1 MSLSSYFKLNHSAVV
16 FKYISKLWI
25 NIFMYSAQRLET
37 YHMLFFK
44 YWKVDGPNDC
54 ERVQI
59 SNIFN
64 T

>member
-44 YWKVDGPNDC
+44 Y
-54 ERVQI
+54 
-59 SNIFN
+59 
-64 T
+64 